1 MCDFVIWVCEV
12 RWWCWWWWYD
22 YVWVKFL
29 SSSSAL
35 NSVQSHGSADCIR
48 PLYDRTF
55 LPSSGSCPP
64 CRGMSNICIL
74 SSRTFHRSRICEG
87 LKSLVSFAAFVFKT
101 FSQLTQFPRQLQC
114 HAKRR
119 MQFWEISN
127 LDDRNRHEL
136 ARCSLNMNGWRSGWR
151 FRRNSRRDSAVEC
164 GNFQWKS
171 D

>member
-29 SSSSAL
+29 RLLLLILFNHTVPLIVFGHCAIERL
-35 NSVQSHGSADCIR
+35 LRVVAVVRLAEACQISVFYHPELFTVVESVNDW
-48 PLYDRTF
+48 DRYV
-55 LPSSGSCPP
+55 L
-64 CRGMSNICIL
+64 RL
-74 SSRTFHRSRICEG
+74 S
-87 LKSLVSFAAFVFKT
+87 FKK
-101 FSQLTQFPRQLQC
+101 FSKLTQFPRQLQC